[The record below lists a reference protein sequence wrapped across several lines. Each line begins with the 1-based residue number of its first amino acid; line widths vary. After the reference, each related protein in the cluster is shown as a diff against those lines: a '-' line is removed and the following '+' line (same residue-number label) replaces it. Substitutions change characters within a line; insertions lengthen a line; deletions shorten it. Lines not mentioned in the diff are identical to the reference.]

1 MLMTTIEQLTI
12 RQSRRYAND
21 KIRNLPS
28 ELQQQ
33 VLTFAEFLEFK
44 QQQLEDEGL
53 LKAMQETKDDET
65 IDLANAKLY
74 LDSLLNT
81 PHERQSTLAIL
92 IKDEPHK

>member
-1 MLMTTIEQLTI
+1 MAITTIEQLTI
-12 RQSRRYAND
+12 D

-53 LKAMQETKDDET
+53 LKAMQENKDDET
-65 IDLANAKLY
+65 IDRVDAKLY
-74 LDSLLNT
+74 LES
-81 PHERQSTLAIL
+81 H
-92 IKDEPHK
+92 

>member
-1 MLMTTIEQLTI
+1 MLMKTIEQLTI
-12 RQSRRYAND
+12 D
-21 KIRNLPS
+21 KMRNLPS

-53 LKAMQETKDDET
+53 LKAMQESRDDET

-74 LDSLLNT
+74 LD
-81 PHERQSTLAIL
+81 R
-92 IKDEPHK
+92 

>member
-1 MLMTTIEQLTI
+1 MTTIEQLTI
-12 RQSRRYAND
+12 D

-44 QQQLEDEGL
+44 QQQLEDEAL
-53 LKAMQETKDDET
+53 LQAMQETKDDET

-74 LDSLLNT
+74 LD
-81 PHERQSTLAIL
+81 R
-92 IKDEPHK
+92 

>member
-12 RQSRRYAND
+12 D
-21 KIRNLPS
+21 KIRNLPL

-33 VLTFAEFLEFK
+33 VLTFAEFLDFK

-65 IDLANAKLY
+65 IDLAHAKLY
-74 LDSLLNT
+74 LN
-81 PHERQSTLAIL
+81 RQ
-92 IKDEPHK
+92 

>member
-12 RQSRRYAND
+12 D
-21 KIRNLPS
+21 KIRNLPL

-53 LKAMQETKDDET
+53 LRAMQETKDDET
-65 IDLANAKLY
+65 IDLADAKLF
-74 LDSLLNT
+74 L
-81 PHERQSTLAIL
+81 ER
-92 IKDEPHK
+92 

>member
-1 MLMTTIEQLTI
+1 MMMTTIEQLTI
-12 RQSRRYAND
+12 D
-21 KIRNLPS
+21 KMRNLPS

-65 IDLANAKLY
+65 IEIADAKLY
-74 LDSLLNT
+74 LD
-81 PHERQSTLAIL
+81 R
-92 IKDEPHK
+92 

>member
-1 MLMTTIEQLTI
+1 MPMTTIEQLTI
-12 RQSRRYAND
+12 D

-53 LKAMQETKDDET
+53 LNAMQETKDDET
-65 IDLANAKLY
+65 IDLANAKLF
-74 LDSLLNT
+74 L
-81 PHERQSTLAIL
+81 ER
-92 IKDEPHK
+92 

>member
-1 MLMTTIEQLTI
+1 MTTIEQLTI
-12 RQSRRYAND
+12 EKMRS
-21 KIRNLPS
+21 LPS

-65 IDLANAKLY
+65 IELADANLF
-74 LDSLLNT
+74 LD
-81 PHERQSTLAIL
+81 R
-92 IKDEPHK
+92 

>member
-12 RQSRRYAND
+12 D

-65 IDLANAKLY
+65 IDITNAKLF
-74 LDSLLNT
+74 L
-81 PHERQSTLAIL
+81 ER
-92 IKDEPHK
+92 

>member
-1 MLMTTIEQLTI
+1 MMMTTIEQLTI
-12 RQSRRYAND
+12 D

-65 IDLANAKLY
+65 IEIADAKLY
-74 LDSLLNT
+74 LD
-81 PHERQSTLAIL
+81 R
-92 IKDEPHK
+92 